1 MITHGDLKQKN
12 DEVLVS
18 DLKSLITQERCT
30 LIEII
35 NHLREVERR
44 KLYLQKGYPS
54 IFSWM
59 TESLGYSEG
68 AAQRRIQAMRLV
80 QDLPELEGKISSG
93 KLSLCVASQLQSFL
107 RRDDKRR
114 REEKT
119 EKLSKVEKLDLVSR
133 LGGTSARK
141 CEQALA
147 QISPETALPREK
159 TRPITEEISQIS
171 FAASRKLIQKFDK
184 LKSLTSHQNPE
195 RSYEKLFTHL
205 AAIGL
210 EKLDPVARQ
219 KRRECRKNK
228 RNQEDVTTTLG
239 DTDDKASLPHTIRYG
254 APPTLETKRS
264 IPKPLRDQVWLRD
277 GGQCQY
283 LDKRT
288 GKRCASKHL
297 LELDHQVPFSWGGEH
312 SLKNLRLHCRNHNLY
327 RIQGSEL
334 LL

>member
-12 DEVLVS
+12 NDLLVS
-18 DLKSLITQERCT
+18 DLKSLITQERAT
-30 LIEII
+30 LVEII
-35 NHLREVERR
+35 DHLREVERR

-59 TESLGYSEG
+59 TECLGYSEG

-80 QDLPELEGKISSG
+80 QDLPEIEDKISSG

-114 REEKT
+114 REEKI

-133 LGGTSARK
+133 LGGTSARE
-141 CEQALA
+141 CERALA
-147 QISPETALPREK
+147 QISPEMALPREK

-171 FAASRKLIQKFDK
+171 FIASKKLIEKFER

-195 RSYEKLFTHL
+195 GSYEKLFTHL
-205 AAIGL
+205 AAIAM
-210 EKLDPVARQ
+210 EKLDPVERQ

-228 RNQEDVTTTLG
+228 RNQEAVKSTLKNSN
-239 DTDDKASLPHTIRYG
+239 DKELL
-254 APPTLETKRS
+254 PTLETKRS

-283 LDKRT
+283 RDKRT

-312 SLKNLRLHCRNHNLY
+312 SLKNLRLHCPNHNLY

>member
-1 MITHGDLKQKN
+1 MTTQGDLKQKN
-12 DEVLVS
+12 NELLIS
-18 DLKSLITQERCT
+18 DLKSLITQERST

-35 NHLREVERR
+35 DHLREVERR
-44 KLYLQKGYPS
+44 KLYLQQGHPS
-54 IFSWM
+54 LFSWV
-59 TESLGYSEG
+59 TECLGYSEG

-80 QDLPELEGKISSG
+80 QDLPELEDKISSG
-93 KLSLCVASQLQSFL
+93 KLSLCVASQLQTYL
-107 RRDDKRR
+107 RRNDKKR

-133 LGGTSARK
+133 LAGTSARK

-147 QISPETALPREK
+147 QISPEMALPREK

-171 FAASRKLIQKFDK
+171 FVASRKLIQKFER
-184 LKSLTSHQNPE
+184 LKSLTSHQNPGG
-195 RSYEKLFTHL
+195 SYEKLFTHL

-219 KRRECRKNK
+219 NRREHRENK
-228 RNQEDVTTTLG
+228 RNQAGVKTTLE
-239 DTDDKASLPHTIRYG
+239 DSHDKAS
-254 APPTLETKRS
+254 PPTLATKRS
-264 IPKPLRDQVWLRD
+264 IPTPLRDQVWLRD

-283 LDKRT
+283 RDKRT
-288 GKRCASKHL
+288 GKQCGSEHFI
-297 LELDHQVPFSWGGEH
+297 EFDHQVPFSWGGEH
-312 SLKNLRLHCRNHNLY
+312 SLKNLRLYCRNHNLY